1 MSGNQN
7 YINHVALVLDASSS
21 MSHLSGKVV
30 EVADQQ
36 IAYLARRSKELD
48 QETRVTVYV
57 FADKVECVIYDKDVL
72 RMPSLKQLYRV
83 GGMTAL
89 LAATL
94 KSQRE
99 LTQTAQLYGDHS
111 FLTFVLTDGQ
121 ENASHR
127 CPDAPTKNPRELVQ
141 AVAKLMQ
148 TQEDNWTL
156 AVLVPDQMGKREAM
170 QCGFPKDNIAIWDA
184 TSTQGL
190 EEAGQV
196 IQQATENFMMGRAQG
211 IRGSRAVFSTGAE
224 AVNKDTI
231 KAAGLTPVNPSEYQL
246 IPVAREAA
254 IREWVRV
261 QHRQDSDSGDHV
273 RRSVRS
279 GAARVSPSSA
289 ATGMDSQSFQPG
301 DAITDPLGQQNVGGR
316 APRRRATRSPPPPGR
331 RRHARVGLAARR
343 PSPPRPPRGSVPSSG
358 RRGRR

>member
-36 IAYLARRSKELD
+36 IAYLARRSQELD

-57 FADKVECVIYDKDVL
+57 FSNKVECVIYDKDVL
-72 RMPSLKQLYRV
+72 RMPSLQQMYRA

-99 LTQTAQLYGDHS
+99 LAQTAQLYGDHS

-127 CPDAPTKNPRELVQ
+127 CPDAPARDPRELVQ
-141 AVAKLMQ
+141 AVATMIE

-170 QCGFPKDNIAIWDA
+170 QCGFPKDNIAVWDA

-190 EEAGQV
+190 EEAGQA
-196 IQQATENFMMGRAQG
+196 ILKATENFMVGRSKG

-224 AVNKDTI
+224 AVNKKSI
-231 KAAGLTPVNPSEYQL
+231 AAAGLTPVDPSRYHL
-246 IPVAREAA
+246 IPVAREAV
-254 IREWVRV
+254 IRDWVVESGHTYHTGCAYYQLSKSEKIQARKQIAVLEKKTDQVYTGPEARALLGLPDTEVRIKPDHNDEFTIFV
-261 QHRQDSDSGDHV
+261 QST
-273 RRSVRS
+273 SVNRKL
-279 GAARVSPSSA
+279 VL
-289 ATGMDSQSFQPG
+289 Q
-301 DAITDPLGQQNVGGR
+301 
-316 APRRRATRSPPPPGR
+316 TRLLLM
-331 RRHARVGLAARR
+331 V
-343 PSPPRPPRGSVPSSG
+343 
-358 RRGRR
+358 

>member
-1 MSGNQN
+1 MSGSQN

-36 IAYLARRSKELD
+36 IAYLARRSRELD

-72 RMPSLKQLYRV
+72 RMPSLKKLYRV

-89 LAATL
+89 LAAAL

-99 LTQTAQLYGDHS
+99 LAQTAQLYGDHS

-127 CPDAPTKNPRELVQ
+127 CPGAPSRDPRELVQ
-141 AVAKLMQ
+141 AVAEMIS

-170 QCGFPKDNIAIWDA
+170 QCGFPKENIAIWDA

-196 IQQATENFMMGRAQG
+196 IQQATEKFMVGRAQG
-211 IRGSRAVFSTGAE
+211 IRGSRAVFSMGAD

-231 KAAGLTPVNPSEYQL
+231 KAAGLAPVDPSEYQV
-246 IPVAREAA
+246 IPVARDVA
-254 IREWVRV
+254 IREWVLESGHTYRTGCAFYQLSKPEKIQARKQIAVLEKKTDRV
-261 QHRQDSDSGDHV
+261 YTGPEARALIGLGDVETRVKPDHNDDFTIFV
-273 RRSVRS
+273 QSTSVNRKL
-279 GAARVSPSSA
+279 VS
-289 ATGMDSQSFQPG
+289 
-301 DAITDPLGQQNVGGR
+301 R
-316 APRRRATRSPPPPGR
+316 TR
-331 RRHARVGLAARR
+331 LLLML
-343 PSPPRPPRGSVPSSG
+343 
-358 RRGRR
+358 

>member
-1 MSGNQN
+1 MSGSQN

-36 IAYLARRSKELD
+36 IEYLARRSRELD

-89 LAATL
+89 LAAAL
-94 KSQRE
+94 KSQHE
-99 LTQTAQLYGDHS
+99 LAQTAQLYGDHS

-127 CPDAPTKNPRELVQ
+127 CPGAPSKKPRELVE
-141 AVAKLMQ
+141 AVAGMFE
-148 TQEDNWTL
+148 TQQDNWTV

-170 QCGFPKDNIAIWDA
+170 QCGFPKDNIAVWDA

-196 IQQATENFMMGRAQG
+196 IQEATEKFMVGRTKG
-211 IRGSRAVFSTGAE
+211 IRGSRAVFSVGAE

-231 KAAGLTPVNPSEYQL
+231 KAAGLTPADPSAYQL
-246 IPVAREAA
+246 VPVTRDVA
-254 IREWVRV
+254 IREWVIESGNTYRTGCAFYQLSKSEKIQARKQIAVLEKKTDRV
-261 QHRQDSDSGDHV
+261 YTGPEARALLGLPDVEVRVKPDHNDDFTIFV
-273 RRSVRS
+273 QSTSVNRKL
-279 GAARVSPSSA
+279 VP
-289 ATGMDSQSFQPG
+289 Q
-301 DAITDPLGQQNVGGR
+301 
-316 APRRRATRSPPPPGR
+316 TR
-331 RRHARVGLAARR
+331 LLMMI
-343 PSPPRPPRGSVPSSG
+343 
-358 RRGRR
+358 

>member
-1 MSGNQN
+1 MSGTQN

-30 EVADQQ
+30 DVADQQ

-99 LTQTAQLYGDHS
+99 LAQTAQLYGDHS

-141 AVAKLMQ
+141 AVANLMQ

-224 AVNKDTI
+224 AVNKETI

-254 IREWVRV
+254 IREWVIECGHTYRTGGAFYQLSKSEKIQARKQIAVLEKKTDRV
-261 QHRQDSDSGDHV
+261 YTGPEARSLLGLPDTEVRVKPDHNNDFTIFV
-273 RRSVRS
+273 QSTSVNRKL
-279 GAARVSPSSA
+279 VPH
-289 ATGMDSQSFQPG
+289 
-301 DAITDPLGQQNVGGR
+301 
-316 APRRRATRSPPPPGR
+316 TR
-331 RRHARVGLAARR
+331 LLLMI
-343 PSPPRPPRGSVPSSG
+343 
-358 RRGRR
+358 

>member
-1 MSGNQN
+1 MAGNQN

-36 IAYLARRSKELD
+36 IAYLARRSRELD

-89 LAATL
+89 LAAAL
-94 KSQRE
+94 KSQHE
-99 LTQTAQLYGDHS
+99 LAQTAQLYGDHS

-127 CPDAPTKNPRELVQ
+127 CPDAPSRDPRELVK
-141 AVAKLMQ
+141 AVAGMIA

-170 QCGFPKDNIAIWDA
+170 QCGFPKDNIAVWDA

-196 IQQATENFMMGRAQG
+196 IREATEKFMVGRAQG
-211 IRGSRAVFSTGAE
+211 IRGSRAVFSMGAE

-231 KAAGLTPVNPSEYQL
+231 EAAGLAAVDPSGYRLVPVT
-246 IPVAREAA
+246 RDAA
-254 IREWVRV
+254 IRDWVVECGHTYRTGGAFYQLSKSEKIQARKQIAVLEKKTDRVYSGPEARALLGLPDVEVRV
-261 QHRQDSDSGDHV
+261 KPDHNDDFTIFV
-273 RRSVRS
+273 QSTSVNRKL
-279 GAARVSPSSA
+279 VP
-289 ATGMDSQSFQPG
+289 
-301 DAITDPLGQQNVGGR
+301 N
-316 APRRRATRSPPPPGR
+316 TR
-331 RRHARVGLAARR
+331 LLLML
-343 PSPPRPPRGSVPSSG
+343 
-358 RRGRR
+358 

>member
-1 MSGNQN
+1 MSGKQN

-36 IAYLARRSKELD
+36 ISYLARRSKELD

-57 FADKVECVIYDKDVL
+57 FSNTVECVIYDKDVL
-72 RMPSLKQLYRV
+72 RMPSLKQLYRA

-89 LAATL
+89 LAAAL
-94 KSQRE
+94 KSQHE
-99 LTQTAQLYGDHS
+99 LAQTAQLYGDHS

-127 CPDAPTKNPRELVQ
+127 CQDAPSKDPRVLVESVARMIETQ
-141 AVAKLMQ
+141 A
-148 TQEDNWTL
+148 DNWTL

-170 QCGFPKDNIAIWDA
+170 RCGFPKDNIAIWDA

-196 IQQATENFMMGRAQG
+196 IQEATEKFMVGRTKG

-224 AVNKDTI
+224 TVNKDTI
-231 KAAGLTPVNPSEYQL
+231 KAAGLTPVNPSQYQL
-246 IPVAREAA
+246 ISVTRDAG
-254 IREWVRV
+254 IREWVVESGHTYRTGGAFYQLSKSEKVQARKRIAVLEKKTDRV
-261 QHRQDSDSGDHV
+261 YTGPEARALLGLPDVEV
-273 RRSVRS
+273 RVKPNHNDDFTIFVQSTSVNRKL
-279 GAARVSPSSA
+279 VP
-289 ATGMDSQSFQPG
+289 
-301 DAITDPLGQQNVGGR
+301 N
-316 APRRRATRSPPPPGR
+316 TR
-331 RRHARVGLAARR
+331 LLLML
-343 PSPPRPPRGSVPSSG
+343 
-358 RRGRR
+358 

>member
-1 MSGNQN
+1 MSGSQN

-36 IAYLARRSKELD
+36 IEYLARRSRELD

-72 RMPSLKQLYRV
+72 RMPSLKELYRV

-89 LAATL
+89 LAAAL

-99 LTQTAQLYGDHS
+99 LAQTAQLYGDHS
-111 FLTFVLTDGQ
+111 FLTFILTDGQ

-127 CPDAPTKNPRELVQ
+127 GPDAPAGDPRVLVE
-141 AVAKLMQ
+141 AVAEMIAA
-148 TQEDNWTL
+148 QEDNWTL

-170 QCGFPKDNIAIWDA
+170 RCGFPKDNIAIWDA

-196 IQQATENFMMGRAQG
+196 IREATEKFMVGRTKG

-224 AVNKDTI
+224 AVNKETI
-231 KAAGLTPVNPSEYQL
+231 EAAGLTPVDPSSYAL
-246 IPVAREAA
+246 VPVAREAA
-254 IREWVRV
+254 IRDWVVESGHTYRTGGAFYQLSKSEKIQARKRIAVLEKKSDRVYTGPEARTLLGLPDAEVRV
-261 QHRQDSDSGDHV
+261 KPDHNDDFTIFV
-273 RRSVRS
+273 QSTSVNRKL
-279 GAARVSPSSA
+279 VP
-289 ATGMDSQSFQPG
+289 
-301 DAITDPLGQQNVGGR
+301 N
-316 APRRRATRSPPPPGR
+316 TR
-331 RRHARVGLAARR
+331 LLIML
-343 PSPPRPPRGSVPSSG
+343 
-358 RRGRR
+358 

>member
-1 MSGNQN
+1 MSGSQN

-21 MSHLSGKVV
+21 MSHLSRKVV

-36 IAYLARRSKELD
+36 IAYLARRSRELD

-89 LAATL
+89 LAAAL

-99 LTQTAQLYGDHS
+99 LAQTAQLYGDHS
-111 FLTFVLTDGQ
+111 FLTFILTDGQ

-127 CPDAPTKNPRELVQ
+127 GPDVATSDPRELVK
-141 AVAKLMQ
+141 AVAEMTK

-156 AVLVPDQMGKREAM
+156 AVLVPDQVGKREAM

-196 IQQATENFMMGRAQG
+196 IQQATEKFMVGRAQG

-231 KAAGLTPVNPSEYQL
+231 KAAGLTPVNPSTYEL
-246 IPVAREAA
+246 LPVTRDAA
-254 IREWVRV
+254 IRDWVIECGHTYRTGGAFYQLSKSEQVQARKRIAVLEKKTDRVYTGPEARALLGLPDVEVRV
-261 QHRQDSDSGDHV
+261 KPEHNDDFTIFVQST
-273 RRSVRS
+273 SVNRKLVPNT
-279 GAARVSPSSA
+279 RVLL
-289 ATGMDSQSFQPG
+289 M
-301 DAITDPLGQQNVGGR
+301 L
-316 APRRRATRSPPPPGR
+316 
-331 RRHARVGLAARR
+331 
-343 PSPPRPPRGSVPSSG
+343 
-358 RRGRR
+358 

>member
-1 MSGNQN
+1 MPGKQN

-21 MSHLSGKVV
+21 MSHLSRKVV
-30 EVADQQ
+30 EVADEQ
-36 IAYLARRSKELD
+36 IAYLARRSQDLD

-57 FADKVECVIYDKDVL
+57 FADTVKCVVYDKDVL
-72 RMPSLKQLYRV
+72 RMPSLKQLYRA

-99 LTQTAQLYGDHS
+99 LAQTAQLYGDHS

-127 CPDAPTKNPRELVQ
+127 CPDAPTRVRSELVG
-141 AVAKLMQ
+141 AVAGMIE

-196 IQQATENFMMGRAQG
+196 IQKATENFMVGRSQG
-211 IRGSRAVFSTGAE
+211 IRGSRAVFSVGAE

-231 KAAGLTPVNPSEYQL
+231 KAAGLTSVDPSGYEL
-246 IPVAREAA
+246 IPVARNAA
-254 IREWVRV
+254 IREWVVECGHTYRTGGAFYELSKSEKIQARKQIAVLEKRTDRV
-261 QHRQDSDSGDHV
+261 YTGPEARALLGLPDREVRVKPDHNDGFTIFV
-273 RRSVRS
+273 QSTSVNRKL
-279 GAARVSPSSA
+279 VP
-289 ATGMDSQSFQPG
+289 
-301 DAITDPLGQQNVGGR
+301 N
-316 APRRRATRSPPPPGR
+316 TR
-331 RRHARVGLAARR
+331 LLLML
-343 PSPPRPPRGSVPSSG
+343 
-358 RRGRR
+358 

>member
-1 MSGNQN
+1 MTGNQN

-36 IAYLARRSKELD
+36 ISYLARRSQELD

-57 FADKVECVIYDKDVL
+57 FAEQVECVIYDKDVL
-72 RMPSLKQLYRV
+72 RMPSLRQLYRV

-99 LTQTAQLYGDHS
+99 LAQTAQLYGDHS

-127 CPDAPTKNPRELVQ
+127 CPDAPSRDPRELVK
-141 AVAKLMQ
+141 AVSQMLA
-148 TQEDNWTL
+148 TQSDNWTL
-156 AVLVPDQMGKREAM
+156 AVLVPDQMGKREAT

-190 EEAGQV
+190 EEAGEV
-196 IQQATENFMMGRAQG
+196 IKQATEKFMVGRAKG
-211 IRGSRAVFSTGAE
+211 IRGSRAVFSVGAE
-224 AVNKDTI
+224 AVNEKTI
-231 KAAGLTPVNPSEYQL
+231 KAAGLVPVDPSEYQL
-246 IPVAREAA
+246 IPVTRDAA
-254 IREWVRV
+254 IREWVVECGHTYRTGGAFYELSKPEKIQARKQIAVLEKKTDRV
-261 QHRQDSDSGDHV
+261 YSGPQARALLGLPDSE
-273 RRSVRS
+273 
-279 GAARVSPSSA
+279 ARVKPDHNDDF
-289 ATGMDSQSFQPG
+289 TIFVQSTSVNRKLVP
-301 DAITDPLGQQNVGGR
+301 N
-316 APRRRATRSPPPPGR
+316 TRLLM
-331 RRHARVGLAARR
+331 VN
-343 PSPPRPPRGSVPSSG
+343 
-358 RRGRR
+358 

>member
-1 MSGNQN
+1 MSGSQN

-21 MSHLSGKVV
+21 MRRLSHKVV

-36 IAYLARRSKELD
+36 IAYLARRSQELD

-57 FADKVECVIYDKDVL
+57 FADRVQCVIYDKDVL
-72 RMPSLKQLYRV
+72 RMPSLKQMYRV

-94 KSQRE
+94 KSQHE
-99 LTQTAQLYGDHS
+99 LAQTAQLYGDHS

-127 CPDAPTKNPRELVQ
+127 CPDAPAKDPRALVR
-141 AVAKLMQ
+141 AVSSMIE

-170 QCGFPKDNIAIWDA
+170 QYGFPKDNIAIWDA

-196 IQQATENFMMGRAQG
+196 IQEATEKFMVGRTKG
-211 IRGSRAVFSTGAE
+211 IRGSRAVFSTGADT
-224 AVNKDTI
+224 VNKDTI
-231 KAAGLTPVNPSEYQL
+231 KAAGLTPVDASQYRL
-246 IPVAREAA
+246 IDVTRDVA
-254 IREWVRV
+254 IREWVVESGHTYRTGGAFYQLSKSEKVQPKKQISVLEKKTDKIYTGPEARALLGLPDVEVRV
-261 QHRQDSDSGDHV
+261 KPDHNDDFTIFV
-273 RRSVRS
+273 QSTSVNRKLV
-279 GAARVSPSSA
+279 A
-289 ATGMDSQSFQPG
+289 
-301 DAITDPLGQQNVGGR
+301 N
-316 APRRRATRSPPPPGR
+316 TR
-331 RRHARVGLAARR
+331 LLLML
-343 PSPPRPPRGSVPSSG
+343 
-358 RRGRR
+358 

>member
-1 MSGNQN
+1 MSGSQN

-21 MSHLSGKVV
+21 MSHLSRKVV

-36 IAYLARRSKELD
+36 IAYLARRSRELD

-89 LAATL
+89 LAAAL

-99 LTQTAQLYGDHS
+99 LAQTAQLYGDHS

-127 CPDAPTKNPRELVQ
+127 CPDAPAREPRQLVE
-141 AVAKLMQ
+141 AVARMIE
-148 TQEDNWTL
+148 TQQDNWTL

-170 QCGFPKDNIAIWDA
+170 NCGFPKDNIAIWDA
-184 TSTQGL
+184 TSTEGL

-196 IQQATENFMMGRAQG
+196 IQEATEKFMVGRAKG

-224 AVNKDTI
+224 AVNRDTI
-231 KAAGLTPVNPSEYQL
+231 KAAGLAPVDRSAYAL
-246 IPVAREAA
+246 VPVTRETA
-254 IREWVRV
+254 IREWVVECGHTYRTGGAFYQLSKPEKVQARKQIAVLEKKTDLVYTGPEARALLGLPDVEVRV
-261 QHRQDSDSGDHV
+261 KPDHNDDFTIFV
-273 RRSVRS
+273 QSTSVNRKL
-279 GAARVSPSSA
+279 VP
-289 ATGMDSQSFQPG
+289 Q
-301 DAITDPLGQQNVGGR
+301 
-316 APRRRATRSPPPPGR
+316 TR
-331 RRHARVGLAARR
+331 LLLMN
-343 PSPPRPPRGSVPSSG
+343 
-358 RRGRR
+358 

>member
-1 MSGNQN
+1 MSGSQN

-21 MSHLSGKVV
+21 MSHLSRKVV

-36 IAYLARRSKELD
+36 IAYLARRSQELD

-57 FADKVECVIYDKDVL
+57 FADEVECVIYDKDVL

-99 LTQTAQLYGDHS
+99 LAQTAQLYGDHS

-121 ENASHR
+121 ENASALCSDTR
-127 CPDAPTKNPRELVQ
+127 NRDPRELVGG
-141 AVAKLMQ
+141 VAKLIA

-196 IQQATENFMMGRAQG
+196 IQQATEKFMMGRAQG

-231 KAAGLTPVNPSEYQL
+231 EAAGLTPVDPSKYQL
-246 IPVAREAA
+246 IPVARDAA
-254 IREWVRV
+254 IRDWVVECGHTYRTGGAFYQLSKSEKVQAQKQIAVLEKKTDRV
-261 QHRQDSDSGDHV
+261 FTGPEARALLGLPNVEIRVKPDHNDDFTIFV
-273 RRSVRS
+273 QSTSVNRKL
-279 GAARVSPSSA
+279 VP
-289 ATGMDSQSFQPG
+289 
-301 DAITDPLGQQNVGGR
+301 N
-316 APRRRATRSPPPPGR
+316 TR
-331 RRHARVGLAARR
+331 LLLML
-343 PSPPRPPRGSVPSSG
+343 
-358 RRGRR
+358 

>member
-21 MSHLSGKVV
+21 MSHLSRKVV

-57 FADKVECVIYDKDVL
+57 FADKVDCIIYDKDVL

-94 KSQRE
+94 KSQQE
-99 LTQTAQLYGDHS
+99 LAQTAQLYGDHS
-111 FLTFVLTDGQ
+111 FLTFILTDGQ

-127 CPDAPTKNPRELVQ
+127 CPDSPANDPRELVQ
-141 AVAKLMQ
+141 AVSKLIA

-196 IQQATENFMMGRAQG
+196 IQQATENFMRGRAQG

-224 AVNKDTI
+224 TVNKDTI
-231 KAAGLTPVNPSEYQL
+231 KAAGLTPVETSKYQL
-246 IPVAREAA
+246 IPVAREAV
-254 IREWVRV
+254 IRDWVTECGHTYQTGCAFYQLSKSEKIQARKQIAVLEKKTDRV
-261 QHRQDSDSGDHV
+261 YTGPQARTLLGLPDTEVRIKPDHNDDFTIFV
-273 RRSVRS
+273 QSTSVNRKL
-279 GAARVSPSSA
+279 VPH
-289 ATGMDSQSFQPG
+289 
-301 DAITDPLGQQNVGGR
+301 
-316 APRRRATRSPPPPGR
+316 TR
-331 RRHARVGLAARR
+331 LLLMT
-343 PSPPRPPRGSVPSSG
+343 
-358 RRGRR
+358 

>member
-1 MSGNQN
+1 MSGAQN

-21 MSHLSGKVV
+21 MSHLSRKVV

-36 IAYLARRSKELD
+36 ISYLARRSRELD

-99 LTQTAQLYGDHS
+99 LAQTAQLYGDHS

-127 CPDAPTKNPRELVQ
+127 GPDAVGNSARELVG
-141 AVAKLMQ
+141 AVAQMIEA
-148 TQEDNWTL
+148 QEDNWTL

-170 QCGFPKDNIAIWDA
+170 NCGFPKANIAVWDA
-184 TSTQGL
+184 TSTRGL
-190 EEAGQV
+190 EEAGEV
-196 IQQATENFMMGRAQG
+196 IREATEKFMVGRTKG
-211 IRGSRAVFSTGAE
+211 IRGSRAVFSTGGE
-224 AVNKDTI
+224 AVNKKTI
-231 KAAGLTPVNPSEYQL
+231 EAAGLTPVDPAEFQL
-246 IPVAREAA
+246 VPVARDAG
-254 IREWVRV
+254 IREWVVESGNTYRTGCAFYQLSKPEKIQARKKIAVLEKKSDRV
-261 QHRQDSDSGDHV
+261 YTGPQARALLGLPDVETRVKPDHNDEFTIFVQSTSVNRKLVSG
-273 RRSVRS
+273 
-279 GAARVSPSSA
+279 
-289 ATGMDSQSFQPG
+289 
-301 DAITDPLGQQNVGGR
+301 
-316 APRRRATRSPPPPGR
+316 TR
-331 RRHARVGLAARR
+331 LLLMN
-343 PSPPRPPRGSVPSSG
+343 
-358 RRGRR
+358 

>member
-21 MSHLSGKVV
+21 MSHLSSKVV

-36 IAYLARRSKELD
+36 IAYLARRSGELD

-89 LAATL
+89 LAAAL
-94 KSQRE
+94 KSQGE
-99 LTQTAQLYGDHS
+99 LAQTAQLYGDHS

-127 CPDAPTKNPRELVQ
+127 CPDAPAKNPRELVA
-141 AVAKLMQ
+141 AVSELIA
-148 TQEDNWTL
+148 TQDDNWTL

-184 TSTQGL
+184 TSTRGL

-196 IQQATENFMMGRAQG
+196 IRQATENFMVGRTQG

-231 KAAGLTPVNPSEYQL
+231 KAAGLTPVDPSEYQL
-246 IPVAREAA
+246 IPVARDAA
-254 IREWVRV
+254 IRDWVIECGHAYRTGCAFYQLSKTEKIQAQKQIAVLEKRTDRV
-261 QHRQDSDSGDHV
+261 YTGPEARALLGLPNTE
-273 RRSVRS
+273 
-279 GAARVSPSSA
+279 ARVKPDHNDDF
-289 ATGMDSQSFQPG
+289 TIFVQSTSVNRKLV
-301 DAITDPLGQQNVGGR
+301 AH
-316 APRRRATRSPPPPGR
+316 TR
-331 RRHARVGLAARR
+331 LLLMI
-343 PSPPRPPRGSVPSSG
+343 
-358 RRGRR
+358 

>member
-1 MSGNQN
+1 MSVCQN

-21 MSHLSGKVV
+21 MSRLSRKVI

-36 IAYLARRSKELD
+36 IAYLARRSEELD

-57 FADKVECVIYDKDVL
+57 FADQVECVIYDKDVL

-99 LTQTAQLYGDHS
+99 LAQTAQLYGDHS

-127 CPDAPTKNPRELVQ
+127 CVDAPAGNPRELVQ
-141 AVAKLMQ
+141 AVATMIAE
-148 TQEDNWTL
+148 QEDNWTL

-170 QCGFPKDNIAIWDA
+170 QCGFPKDNIAVWDA

-196 IQQATENFMMGRAQG
+196 IRQATEKFMAGRAQG
-211 IRGSRAVFSTGAE
+211 IRGSRAVFSTAAE
-224 AVNKDTI
+224 AVNKKTI
-231 KAAGLTPVNPSEYQL
+231 EAAGLTPVDPSEYQL
-246 IPVAREAA
+246 IPVARDAA
-254 IREWVRV
+254 IRDWVIECGHAYRTGCAFYQLSKSEKIQARKQIAVLEKKTDRVYTGPEARALLGLPDVEVRV
-261 QHRQDSDSGDHV
+261 RPDHNDDFTIFV
-273 RRSVRS
+273 QSTSVNRKL
-279 GAARVSPSSA
+279 VP
-289 ATGMDSQSFQPG
+289 
-301 DAITDPLGQQNVGGR
+301 N
-316 APRRRATRSPPPPGR
+316 TR
-331 RRHARVGLAARR
+331 LLLMN
-343 PSPPRPPRGSVPSSG
+343 
-358 RRGRR
+358 

>member
-21 MSHLSGKVV
+21 MSHLSSKVV

-36 IAYLARRSKELD
+36 IAYLARRSGELD

-72 RMPSLKQLYRV
+72 RMPSLKQLYRA

-89 LAATL
+89 LAAAL

-99 LTQTAQLYGDHS
+99 LAQTAQLYGDHS

-127 CPDAPTKNPRELVQ
+127 CPDAPARDPRALVR
-141 AVAKLMQ
+141 AVAEMIE
-148 TQEDNWTL
+148 TQDDNWTL

-196 IQQATENFMMGRAQG
+196 IRQATEQFMVGRTQG
-211 IRGSRAVFSTGAE
+211 IRGSKAVFSTGAK

-231 KAAGLTPVNPSEYQL
+231 KAAGLTPVDPSQYQL
-246 IPVAREAA
+246 IPVARDVA
-254 IREWVRV
+254 IRDWVVECGHTYRTGGAFYQLTKSEKIQAQKQIAVLEKKTDRV
-261 QHRQDSDSGDHV
+261 YTGPEARALLGLPDVEIRVKPDHNDDFTIFV
-273 RRSVRS
+273 QSTSVNRKLV
-279 GAARVSPSSA
+279 A
-289 ATGMDSQSFQPG
+289 
-301 DAITDPLGQQNVGGR
+301 N
-316 APRRRATRSPPPPGR
+316 TR
-331 RRHARVGLAARR
+331 LLFML
-343 PSPPRPPRGSVPSSG
+343 
-358 RRGRR
+358 

>member
-1 MSGNQN
+1 MSGSQN

-21 MSHLSGKVV
+21 MSHLSRKVV

-36 IAYLARRSKELD
+36 ISYLARRSQELD

-57 FADKVECVIYDKDVL
+57 FADKVECVTYDKDVL

-94 KSQRE
+94 KSQKE
-99 LTQTAQLYGDHS
+99 LAQTAQLYGDHS

-127 CPDAPTKNPRELVQ
+127 CQDAPARDPRELVE
-141 AVAKLMQ
+141 AVAKMTE

-196 IQQATENFMMGRAQG
+196 IQQATEKFMVGRSQG

-224 AVNKDTI
+224 TVNKDTI
-231 KAAGLTPVNPSEYQL
+231 EAAGLTPANPSEYQL
-246 IPVAREAA
+246 IPVAREAT
-254 IREWVRV
+254 IRDWVVECGHTFRTGCAFYQLSKSEKIQARKQIAVLEKKTDRV
-261 QHRQDSDSGDHV
+261 YTGPEARALLGLPDME
-273 RRSVRS
+273 
-279 GAARVSPSSA
+279 ARVKPDHNDDF
-289 ATGMDSQSFQPG
+289 TIFVQSTSVNRKLVPH
-301 DAITDPLGQQNVGGR
+301 
-316 APRRRATRSPPPPGR
+316 TRLLLMS
-331 RRHARVGLAARR
+331 
-343 PSPPRPPRGSVPSSG
+343 
-358 RRGRR
+358 

>member
-21 MSHLSGKVV
+21 MSHLSRKVV

-36 IAYLARRSKELD
+36 IAYLARRSRELD

-57 FADKVECVIYDKDVL
+57 FADTVECAIYDKDVL
-72 RMPSLKQLYRV
+72 RMPSLKQLYRT

-89 LAATL
+89 LAAAL

-99 LTQTAQLYGDHS
+99 LAQTAQLYGDHS
-111 FLTFVLTDGQ
+111 FLTFILTDGQ

-127 CPDAPTKNPRELVQ
+127 CPDAPTRDPRGLVK
-141 AVAKLMQ
+141 AVAEMIG

-170 QCGFPKDNIAIWDA
+170 QCGFPKENIAIWDA

-196 IQQATENFMMGRAQG
+196 IQQATERFMVGRTQG
-211 IRGSRAVFSTGAE
+211 IRGSRAVFSTGAD

-246 IPVAREAA
+246 IPVPREVA
-254 IREWVRV
+254 IRDWVVECGHAYRTGCAFYQLSKSEKIQAQKQIAVLEKKTDRVYTGPEARALLGLPDVEVRV
-261 QHRQDSDSGDHV
+261 KPDHNDDFTIFV
-273 RRSVRS
+273 QSTSVNRKL
-279 GAARVSPSSA
+279 VP
-289 ATGMDSQSFQPG
+289 
-301 DAITDPLGQQNVGGR
+301 N
-316 APRRRATRSPPPPGR
+316 TR
-331 RRHARVGLAARR
+331 LLLML
-343 PSPPRPPRGSVPSSG
+343 
-358 RRGRR
+358 

>member
-21 MSHLSGKVV
+21 MSHLSHKVV

-94 KSQRE
+94 KSQQE
-99 LTQTAQLYGDHS
+99 LAQTAQLYGDHS

-127 CPDAPTKNPRELVQ
+127 SPDAPARDPRELVQ
-141 AVAKLMQ
+141 AVARMSA

-196 IQQATENFMMGRAQG
+196 IKQATENFMVGRARG

-224 AVNKDTI
+224 AVNEGTI
-231 KAAGLTPVNPSEYQL
+231 KAAGLTPLGPSQYQL
-246 IPVAREAA
+246 IPVARDAA
-254 IREWVRV
+254 IREWVIECGHTFRTGCAFYQLSKSEKIQARKQIAVLEKKTDRV
-261 QHRQDSDSGDHV
+261 YTGPEARTLLGLPDSEVRVKPDHNDDFTIFV
-273 RRSVRS
+273 QSTSVNRKL
-279 GAARVSPSSA
+279 VPH
-289 ATGMDSQSFQPG
+289 
-301 DAITDPLGQQNVGGR
+301 
-316 APRRRATRSPPPPGR
+316 TR
-331 RRHARVGLAARR
+331 LLLMI
-343 PSPPRPPRGSVPSSG
+343 
-358 RRGRR
+358 

>member
-21 MSHLSGKVV
+21 MTKLSRKVV

-36 IAYLARRSKELD
+36 IAYLARRSEELD

-57 FADKVECVIYDKDVL
+57 FADEVECVIYDKDVL

-94 KSQRE
+94 KSQQE
-99 LTQTAQLYGDHS
+99 LAQTAQLYGDHS

-127 CPDAPTKNPRELVQ
+127 CPGAPARSPRELVQ
-141 AVAKLMQ
+141 AVARMIE

-156 AVLVPDQMGKREAM
+156 AVLVPDQMGKREAV
-170 QCGFPKDNIAIWDA
+170 QCGFPKDNVAIWDA

-196 IQQATENFMMGRAQG
+196 IREATEKFMVGRTKG

-224 AVNKDTI
+224 AVNKETI
-231 KAAGLTPVNPSEYQL
+231 EAAGLTPANPSEYHL
-246 IPVAREAA
+246 VPVARDAA
-254 IREWVRV
+254 IREWVIESGHTYRTGCAFYQLSKSEKVQARKQIAVLEKKTDRV
-261 QHRQDSDSGDHV
+261 YTGPQARALLGLPDAEVRLKPDHNDDFTIFV
-273 RRSVRS
+273 QSTSVNRKL
-279 GAARVSPSSA
+279 VP
-289 ATGMDSQSFQPG
+289 Q
-301 DAITDPLGQQNVGGR
+301 
-316 APRRRATRSPPPPGR
+316 TRLLLM
-331 RRHARVGLAARR
+331 V
-343 PSPPRPPRGSVPSSG
+343 
-358 RRGRR
+358 

>member
-1 MSGNQN
+1 MSGSQN

-21 MSHLSGKVV
+21 MSHLSQKVV

-36 IAYLARRSKELD
+36 IAYLARRSEELD

-57 FADKVECVIYDKDVL
+57 FADKVECVVYDKDVL

-99 LTQTAQLYGDHS
+99 LAQTAQLYGDHS

-127 CPDAPTKNPRELVQ
+127 CLDAPARDPRELVQ
-141 AVAKLMQ
+141 AVAKLIE

-170 QCGFPKDNIAIWDA
+170 QCGFPKDNIAVWDA

-196 IQQATENFMMGRAQG
+196 IRQATEKFMVGRSQG

-231 KAAGLTPVNPSEYQL
+231 EAAGLTPVNPSEYQL

-254 IREWVRV
+254 IRDWVIECGHTYRTGCAFYQLSKSEKVQARKQIAVLEKKTDRVYTGPEARALLGLPDMEVRV
-261 QHRQDSDSGDHV
+261 KPDHNDDFTIFV
-273 RRSVRS
+273 QSTSVNRKL
-279 GAARVSPSSA
+279 VPH
-289 ATGMDSQSFQPG
+289 
-301 DAITDPLGQQNVGGR
+301 
-316 APRRRATRSPPPPGR
+316 TR
-331 RRHARVGLAARR
+331 LLLMI
-343 PSPPRPPRGSVPSSG
+343 
-358 RRGRR
+358 

>member
-1 MSGNQN
+1 MSGKQN

-21 MSHLSGKVV
+21 MSHLSRKVV

-36 IAYLARRSKELD
+36 IAYLARRSQELD

-72 RMPSLKQLYRV
+72 RMPSLKQLYRA

-99 LTQTAQLYGDHS
+99 LAQTAQLYGDHS

-127 CPDAPTKNPRELVQ
+127 CPDAPSRSPRDLVQ
-141 AVAKLMQ
+141 AVATMIE
-148 TQEDNWTL
+148 TQQDNWTL

-196 IQQATENFMMGRAQG
+196 ILKATENFMMGRTKG
-211 IRGSRAVFSTGAE
+211 IRGSKTVFSTGAE
-224 AVNKDTI
+224 VVNKETI
-231 KAAGLTPVNPSEYQL
+231 AAAGLTPVDPSQYQL
-246 IPVAREAA
+246 IPVARDAA
-254 IREWVRV
+254 IREWVIECGQNYRTGCAFYQLSKSEKIQARKQIAVLEKKTDQVYTGPEARALLGLPDTEVRV
-261 QHRQDSDSGDHV
+261 KPDHNDDFTIFV
-273 RRSVRS
+273 QSTSVNRK
-279 GAARVSPSSA
+279 
-289 ATGMDSQSFQPG
+289 
-301 DAITDPLGQQNVGGR
+301 L
-316 APRRRATRSPPPPGR
+316 APNTRLLLM
-331 RRHARVGLAARR
+331 V
-343 PSPPRPPRGSVPSSG
+343 
-358 RRGRR
+358 

>member
-1 MSGNQN
+1 MSESQN

-21 MSHLSGKVV
+21 MSHLSRKVV

-36 IAYLARRSKELD
+36 IAYLARRSRELD

-72 RMPSLKQLYRV
+72 RMPSLKQLYRT

-89 LAATL
+89 LAAAL

-99 LTQTAQLYGDHS
+99 LAQTAQLYGDHS

-127 CPDAPTKNPRELVQ
+127 CPDAPARDPRRLVQ
-141 AVAKLMQ
+141 AVAEMIQ
-148 TQEDNWTL
+148 TQQDNWTL

-196 IQQATENFMMGRAQG
+196 IRQATENFMMGRTQG
-211 IRGSRAVFSTGAE
+211 IRGSRAVFSTSAD
-224 AVNKDTI
+224 AVNEDTI
-231 KAAGLTPVNPSEYQL
+231 KAAGLTPADPSKYQL
-246 IPVAREAA
+246 IPVARDAA
-254 IREWVRV
+254 IREWVIECGHTYTTGGAYYELSKSEKIQARKQIAVLEKKTDRV
-261 QHRQDSDSGDHV
+261 YTGPQARALLGLPDTEVRVKPDHNDHFTIFV
-273 RRSVRS
+273 QSTSVNRKLV
-279 GAARVSPSSA
+279 A
-289 ATGMDSQSFQPG
+289 
-301 DAITDPLGQQNVGGR
+301 N
-316 APRRRATRSPPPPGR
+316 TR
-331 RRHARVGLAARR
+331 LLLML
-343 PSPPRPPRGSVPSSG
+343 
-358 RRGRR
+358 

>member
-1 MSGNQN
+1 MSGSQN

-21 MSHLSGKVV
+21 MSHLSRKVID
-30 EVADQQ
+30 VADQQ

-99 LTQTAQLYGDHS
+99 LAQTAQIYGDHS

-121 ENASHR
+121 ENASHHG
-127 CPDAPTKNPRELVQ
+127 PDAPSRDPRELTRS
-141 AVAKLMQ
+141 VAELVE
-148 TQEDNWTL
+148 TQQDNWTL

-170 QCGFPKDNIAIWDA
+170 QCGFPKNNIAIWDA

-196 IQQATENFMMGRAQG
+196 IQQATEKFMVGRTRG

-224 AVNKDTI
+224 TVNKDTI
-231 KAAGLTPVNPSEYQL
+231 KAAGLTPVDPAGYQL
-246 IPVAREAA
+246 VPVAREAV
-254 IREWVRV
+254 IREWIVESGHTYRTGCAFYQLSKSEKVQARKQIAVLEKKTDRVYTGPQARALLGLPDAEVRV
-261 QHRQDSDSGDHV
+261 KPDQNDDFTIFVQST
-273 RRSVRS
+273 SVNRKL
-279 GAARVSPSSA
+279 VP
-289 ATGMDSQSFQPG
+289 
-301 DAITDPLGQQNVGGR
+301 N
-316 APRRRATRSPPPPGR
+316 TR
-331 RRHARVGLAARR
+331 LLLMK
-343 PSPPRPPRGSVPSSG
+343 
-358 RRGRR
+358 

>member
-1 MSGNQN
+1 MSESQN

-21 MSHLSGKVV
+21 MSHLSRKVV

-36 IAYLARRSKELD
+36 IAYLARRSRELD

-72 RMPSLKQLYRV
+72 RMPSLKQLYRT

-89 LAATL
+89 LAAAL
-94 KSQRE
+94 KSQSE
-99 LTQTAQLYGDHS
+99 LAQTAQVYGDHS

-127 CPDAPTKNPRELVQ
+127 CPDAPARDPRQLVQ
-141 AVAKLMQ
+141 AVAEMIR
-148 TQEDNWTL
+148 TQQDNWTL

-196 IQQATENFMMGRAQG
+196 IRQATENFMMGRTQG
-211 IRGSRAVFSTGAE
+211 IRGSRAVFSTGAD
-224 AVNKDTI
+224 AVNEDTI
-231 KAAGLTPVNPSEYQL
+231 KAAGLTPADPSKYQL
-246 IPVAREAA
+246 IPVARDAA
-254 IREWVRV
+254 IREWVIECGHTYTTGGAYYELSKSEKIQARKHIAVLEKKTDRV
-261 QHRQDSDSGDHV
+261 YTGPQARALLGLPNTEVRVRPDHNDHFTIFV
-273 RRSVRS
+273 QSTSVNRKLV
-279 GAARVSPSSA
+279 A
-289 ATGMDSQSFQPG
+289 
-301 DAITDPLGQQNVGGR
+301 N
-316 APRRRATRSPPPPGR
+316 TR
-331 RRHARVGLAARR
+331 LLLML
-343 PSPPRPPRGSVPSSG
+343 
-358 RRGRR
+358 

>member
-1 MSGNQN
+1 MSGSQN

-21 MSHLSGKVV
+21 MSHLSRKVV
-30 EVADQQ
+30 DVADQQ

-57 FADKVECVIYDKDVL
+57 FADKVQCVIYDKDVL
-72 RMPSLKQLYRV
+72 RMPSLKQMYRT

-99 LTQTAQLYGDHS
+99 LAQTAQLYGDHS

-127 CPDAPTKNPRELVQ
+127 CPDAPAGDPRELVQ
-141 AVAKLMQ
+141 AVAKLIA

-196 IQQATENFMMGRAQG
+196 IRQATENFMMGRAQG
-211 IRGSRAVFSTGAE
+211 IRGSRTVFSTGAD

-231 KAAGLTPVNPSEYQL
+231 KAAGLTPVKPSQYQL
-246 IPVAREAA
+246 IPVARDAA
-254 IREWVRV
+254 IRDWVTECGHTYRTGCAFYQLSKSEKIQAKKQIAVLEKKTDRV
-261 QHRQDSDSGDHV
+261 YSGPEARALLGLPDTETRVKPDHNDDFTIFV
-273 RRSVRS
+273 QSTSVNRKL
-279 GAARVSPSSA
+279 VPH
-289 ATGMDSQSFQPG
+289 
-301 DAITDPLGQQNVGGR
+301 
-316 APRRRATRSPPPPGR
+316 TR
-331 RRHARVGLAARR
+331 LLLMI
-343 PSPPRPPRGSVPSSG
+343 
-358 RRGRR
+358 

>member
-1 MSGNQN
+1 MSGSQN

-36 IAYLARRSKELD
+36 IAYLARRSRELD

-72 RMPSLKQLYRV
+72 RMPSLKKLYRV

-89 LAATL
+89 LAAAL

-99 LTQTAQLYGDHS
+99 LAQTAQLYGDHS

-127 CPDAPTKNPRELVQ
+127 CPGAPARDPRELVQ
-141 AVAKLMQ
+141 AVAEMIA

-170 QCGFPKDNIAIWDA
+170 QCGFPKENIAIWDA

-196 IQQATENFMMGRAQG
+196 IQQATEKFMVGRAQG
-211 IRGSRAVFSTGAE
+211 IRGSRAVFSMGAD

-231 KAAGLTPVNPSEYQL
+231 KAAGLAPVDPSKYQV
-246 IPVAREAA
+246 IPVARDVA
-254 IREWVRV
+254 IREWALESGHTYRTGCAFYQLSKPEKIQAKKQIAVLEKKTDRV
-261 QHRQDSDSGDHV
+261 YTGPE
-273 RRSVRS
+273 
-279 GAARVSPSSA
+279 ARA
-289 ATGMDSQSFQPG
+289 L
-301 DAITDPLGQQNVGGR
+301 I
-316 APRRRATRSPPPPGR
+316 
-331 RRHARVGLAARR
+331 GLADVETRVK
-343 PSPPRPPRGSVPSSG
+343 PDHNDDFTIFVQSTSVNRKLVSHT
-358 RRGRR
+358 RLLLML